1 MTENEILQLL
11 NKIENLIWSFED
23 EKKQIEKNIKR
34 IRNELSTTTES
45 NNKKNSKRSMIGF
58 LPSLLQ
64 DKDLFKSNQDIIDF
78 STEVLSIPIT
88 AARKRSRNELIGLIV
103 CEVEL
108 SDTKKL
114 HFVNQFLTN
123 IVDDTSIYQVI
134 KNAKNNDNV
143 SWAELI
149 RNMR

>member
-1 MTENEILQLL
+1 MTENEILQLI
-11 NKIENLIWSFED
+11 NKIENLMWNFED
-23 EKKQIEKNIKR
+23 EKKQIEKNIKK
-34 IRNELSTTTES
+34 IRNELSISNES
-45 NNKKNSKRSMIGF
+45 KDNKNSKRSMIGF

-64 DKDLFKSNQDIIDF
+64 DKEFFKSNQDIIDF
-78 STEVLSIPIT
+78 SNEVLSIPIT

-114 HFVNQFLTN
+114 HFVNKFLSN
-123 IVDDTSIYQVI
+123 IVDDTHLYQEI
-134 KNAKNNDNV
+134 KIAKNVDNV